1 MSPFTTLRDVVLLPK
16 QKQALEAYVENGES
30 LYINSE
36 FRDPE
41 ERVLEPRDAEKVRKY
56 ARNLQQL
63 IESVPGST
71 ERAVVFRGQV
81 MRRPSGGFREGME
94 LQQLR
99 ETFLSTSFKESVA
112 RDFID
117 DEVPECC
124 VRTLLTLTIPKGT
137 KGLHVTGT
145 SIAAAWADEDEVI
158 LPPGCTFEIDKVELD
173 EEIYFIQA
181 TLTGHS
187 RVRLPNRS
195 MARSEVAKAQPQSHE
210 PLEVVDLVSE
220 DDSDDDSGSPTTL
233 RF

>member
-1 MSPFTTLRDVVLLPK
+1 MLLPK

-56 ARNLQQL
+56 TRNLQQL

-71 ERAVVFRGQV
+71 KRAVVFRGQV
-81 MRRPSGGFREGME
+81 MRRPIGGFREGME
-94 LQQLR
+94 LQQLKQ
-99 ETFLSTSFKESVA
+99 TFLSTSFDESVA

-117 DEVPECC
+117 DEVPDCC
-124 VRTLLTLTIPKGT
+124 VRTLLTLAIPRGT
-137 KGLHVTGT
+137 KGLHVTGA

-173 EEIYFIQA
+173 KDIYLIEA
-181 TLTGHS
+181 TLTGYS

-195 MARSEVAKAQPQSHE
+195 MARSAVEEAQPESPKQQE
-210 PLEVVDLVSE
+210 PLEVVDLVSDDESE
-220 DDSDDDSGSPTTL
+220 DDGSPTTL